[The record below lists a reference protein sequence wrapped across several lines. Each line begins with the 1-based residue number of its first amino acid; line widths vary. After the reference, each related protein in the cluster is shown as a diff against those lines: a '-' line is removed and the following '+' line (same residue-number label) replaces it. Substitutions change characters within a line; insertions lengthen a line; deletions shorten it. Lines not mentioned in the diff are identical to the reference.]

1 MKEGSHTGGFVSLG
15 VCWCLLC
22 GVEVWS
28 PTSRSALALLYHT
41 LQQNQ
46 SRVLDDKR
54 SSVARVPGGAAWD
67 NGMLTVSLHP
77 GVPCF
82 ENPNVVFSSSVCP
95 YLLSFVTL
103 APTEG
108 WEQWCRC

>member
-28 PTSRSALALLYHT
+28 PTSRSAPALLDHT

-46 SRVLDDKR
+46 SCVVDDKC
-54 SSVARVPGGAAWD
+54 SSVARVPGGAGWD
-67 NGMLTVSLHP
+67 NGTLTASLHL

-82 ENPNVVFSSSVCP
+82 ENPTVVFSSSVCP
-95 YLLSFVTL
+95 RLLSRVTL
-103 APTEG
+103 APTAG
-108 WEQWCRC
+108 WEQWCRR